1 MNERE
6 KITVSKMIRIYCRF
20 KHGTRNELCPD
31 CKQLEDYAHKRLE
44 HCRFGEEKPAC
55 EKCPVHCYKPECRE
69 KIREVMR
76 FAGPRMVFFHPVE
89 AVRHLWGKKAI
100 RDESK

>member
-6 KITVSKMIRIYCRF
+6 KNTVSKMIRIYCRF
-20 KHGTRNELCPD
+20 KHGTRNALCPD

-55 EKCPVHCYKPECRE
+55 EKCPVHCYKPEYRE
-69 KIREVMR
+69 KIKEVMR

-89 AVRHLWGKKAI
+89 AVRHLLS
-100 RDESK
+100 R